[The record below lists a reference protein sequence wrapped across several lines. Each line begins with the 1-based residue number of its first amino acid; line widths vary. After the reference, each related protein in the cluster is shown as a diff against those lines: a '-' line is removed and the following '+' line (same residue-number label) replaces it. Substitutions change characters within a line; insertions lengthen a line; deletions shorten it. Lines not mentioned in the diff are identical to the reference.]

1 MKSMLTMS
9 VTKISAFLNGFE
21 ADGINKEKTLKLACI
36 DPSILKSPDNRLTS
50 NEVNRLIQEAVRLTN
65 NENIGLCQG
74 ELLSKGFSNI
84 LGYILMNCR
93 TLGEAAEKYCKY
105 EKIVDE
111 TAITDVKREGG
122 FAILSN
128 VTIDN
133 VLAGNR
139 QFSDFKISGILSYI
153 KLLTGKRIVLNEVYF
168 THHKPKD
175 ISEYQRIFKC
185 PIFFEKSMNA
195 LVFDCRL
202 LNLPIIEPNKEL
214 LLLFERNAQETLN
227 AFESNETYSK
237 KVRGVILKEMKG
249 DISSIDTVAKR
260 LAMSVRNLQ
269 IYLKREGA
277 SYTKL
282 LNEIRKDM
290 AVNYLKDK
298 SVSVDEIAYILGFS
312 ETSVFHRAF
321 KRWTGF
327 TPGEFRTGD
336 ISKRK
341 IGRFEKRGEINTK
354 TKIR

>member
-1 MKSMLTMS
+1 MKNILTMS

-21 ADGINKEKTLKLACI
+21 AYGINKEEVLKSASI
-36 DPSILKSPDNRLTS
+36 DPSILKSPDNRLAS
-50 NEVNRLIQEAVRLTN
+50 DEVNRLIQEAVRLTN

-111 TAITDVKREGG
+111 TSITNIKIEGS
-122 FAILSN
+122 FAVLSN
-128 VTIDN
+128 TTIDN
-133 VLAGNR
+133 TLANNR

-153 KLLTGKRIVLNEVYF
+153 KLLTGKRIALNEVYF

-185 PIFFEKSMNA
+185 PVFFEKSVNA
-195 LVFDCRL
+195 LVFDYRL

-214 LLLFERNAQETLN
+214 LLLFERNARETLN
-227 AFESNETYSK
+227 TFESNGTYSK
-237 KVRGVILKEMKG
+237 KVTSIILKEMKG
-249 DISSIDTVAKR
+249 DIPSIDTVAKR

-298 SVSVDEIAYILGFS
+298 SVSIDETAYILGFS
-312 ETSVFHRAF
+312 ETSAFYRAF
-321 KRWTGF
+321 KKWTGF
-327 TPGEFRTGD
+327 TPGEFRTAEV
-336 ISKRK
+336 S
-341 IGRFEKRGEINTK
+341 E
-354 TKIR
+354 